1 MKNATKRFLM
11 ALAVISLCCSFSM
24 GFAEGNEYIGENEH
38 GAGGLIRVSVTMDGD
53 TIASIKTVEQHE
65 TKGLGTKAIAQL
77 TKEIVAANSTEVD
90 NVSGAT
96 LSSTA
101 FKSAV
106 RRAVE
111 QAQGFDPTVGIELGE
126 NEYLGVSEAGLGGRI
141 MVKVTVADGAI
152 TAIDVLESHESPE
165 IGDVALDALIAK
177 MIEGNT
183 ASVDSISGATLTSVA
198 LSEAVDQAM
207 QNALQ

>member
-1 MKNATKRFLM
+1 MMSAIKRFA
-11 ALAVISLCCSFSM
+11 ALLAAASLCCSL
-24 GFAEGNEYIGENEH
+24 GVALAEDNVYTGQNEH
-38 GAGGLIRVSVTMDGD
+38 GAGGLIRVEVTIDGD
-53 TIASIKTVEQHE
+53 TISSIKTVEQHE

-77 TKEIVAANSTEVD
+77 TKAIVAANSTEVD
-90 NVSGAT
+90 DISGAT

-106 RRAVE
+106 RQAVE
-111 QAQGFDPTVGIELGE
+111 QAQGIDPTAGIELGE
-126 NEYLGVSEAGLGGRI
+126 NEYLGMSEAGLGGRI
-141 MVKVTVADGAI
+141 MVKVTVADGKM

-165 IGDVALDALIAK
+165 IGDVALEALIAK

-198 LSEAVDQAM
+198 LVEAVGQAM
-207 QNALQ
+207 SNALK